1 MNLHFEPI
9 TKESSVQAKG
19 LSLAPG
25 QEGFVESVSQCLE
38 EASSR
43 KDWRP
48 VGIYHGTVLIGF
60 AMYGYFWEYLPLGR
74 VWLDRLF
81 IDTKYQGKGYGRAAV
96 EGLLQR
102 LKQEYHCKKVF
113 LSVYQNNQTAIQLYQ
128 SFGFAFNGEKDI
140 HGEDVMV
147 YCFSKNKIK

>member
-1 MNLHFEPI
+1 MDLHFEPI
-9 TKESSVQAKG
+9 TKESSAQAKG

-38 EASSR
+38 EASDR

-74 VWLDRLF
+74 VWLDRLL
-81 IDTKYQGKGYGRAAV
+81 IDAKYQGKGYGRAAV

-102 LKQEYHCKKVF
+102 LEQEYHCKKVF
-113 LSVYQNNQTAIQLYQ
+113 LSVYQNNQKAIQLYQ